1 MECSLM
7 VGQLF
12 LVQFCVGSI
21 PTIPG
26 RNSRGLAR
34 ERGKYRGGFPMKNKT
49 KTDEMLTNRVTAR
62 KTGYQAKKEY
72 VEVPYTNPQ
81 VVELVEKRC
90 EEGYLRAWAKQE
102 TGVKI
107 YLRYR
112 PNGVPCRTNRKR
124 RSKPSRHRSADAR
137 KRWGVNGDRGTVVR
151 QTSKGRKNSVEA
163 RKAKVGGVLY
173 RCVR

>member
-1 MECSLM
+1 M

-12 LVQFCVGSI
+12 LVQSCVGSI

-26 RNSRGLAR
+26 RKVGHGEGSKETGRTEGVST
-34 ERGKYRGGFPMKNKT
+34 KNKT
-49 KTDEMLTNRVTAR
+49 KKDEMLTNRVTAR

-81 VVELVEKRC
+81 VLELVEKRC
-90 EEGYLRAWAKQE
+90 EEGYLRAWAKQDA
-102 TGVKI
+102 GVKV

-112 PNGVPCRTNRKR
+112 PNGVPCIANRKR
-124 RSKPSRHRSADAR
+124 RSKPSRKRSADAR
-137 KRWGVNGDRGTVVR
+137 KRWGVNGDRGTRVR

-173 RCVR
+173 RWVR